1 MLTRANV
8 ELAATVDE
16 LKSSQDALKSAFEQ
30 QVALAEQQEMA
41 LQAQL
46 EALITFLSTTSTSTT
61 TTTTTI
67 PTTTTTTVTTITTTT
82 TVTTVTTT
90 TVGEHTVKTAFF
102 AGLCNEGAGGASRL
116 IGENIKGNTKKWSYS
131 AWYKRTDTTYNA
143 GSSSVHSGEW
153 ETLFGAGQQSGSKPH
168 EHLFLY
174 NEMNDFGSSQRY
186 YSHND
191 GNANEGDV
199 AWKFADSGNYEFGVT
214 YKTRDII
221 GPQATQTNTRWH
233 HVLFVADTEQSDAS
247 KRMTMYIDGTKVELS
262 DSAPMGRGGS
272 SADWR
277 NNWFPDKGM
286 TTGVLSGNPLL
297 IGDFDRFSADGG
309 KNWCFS
315 YHGHIA
321 DVYLVD
327 GHALTPEDFGVLND
341 GVFLPYPKP
350 DIELK
355 DGSFHLDFA
364 GNSMGVDA
372 GPNGHGFSV
381 YDVEQGDDVTLFS
394 GAQ

>member
-1 MLTRANV
+1 
-8 ELAATVDE
+8 
-16 LKSSQDALKSAFEQ
+16 
-30 QVALAEQQEMA
+30 MA

-67 PTTTTTTVTTITTTT
+67 PTTTITTVTTITTTT

-309 KNWCFS
+309 RNWCFS

-355 DGSFHLDFA
+355 GGSFHLDFA